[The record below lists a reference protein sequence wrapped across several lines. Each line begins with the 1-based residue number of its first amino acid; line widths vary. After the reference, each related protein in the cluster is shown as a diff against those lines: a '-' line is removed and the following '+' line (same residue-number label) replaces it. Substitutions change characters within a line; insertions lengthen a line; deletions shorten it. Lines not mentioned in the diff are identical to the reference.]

1 MTLRTTNL
9 HSRRGHRNE
18 VTVLVILVRTREI
31 FESDGRRRSWGNHF
45 IEFVRRTR
53 GVLVGMVVGVFRVD
67 LLVDF

>member
-45 IEFVRRTR
+45 IEFVRGTR
-53 GVLVGMVVGVFRVD
+53 GVLV
-67 LLVDF
+67 